1 MVSVSANDVLYGLL
15 LVRGGKYIQLIYNGW
30 SLIQYRGRSPHSS
43 KVVRAQAPD
52 HEQRAS
58 TPMGN
63 IHQHDVRHD
72 VKGAVVTAEKWTRDR
87 DNEGEKE
94 RTIFG
99 FKENK

>member
-1 MVSVSANDVLYGLL
+1 
-15 LVRGGKYIQLIYNGW
+15 
-30 SLIQYRGRSPHSS
+30 
-43 KVVRAQAPD
+43 
-52 HEQRAS
+52 
-58 TPMGN
+58 MGN